1 MYRIGYPFWKF
12 FGGVG
17 VTLKLRVDVL
27 HDEEA
32 NVFVATSNDLRG
44 LVCEAATFDELVKEV
59 ESSVDE
65 LVDHQMH
72 NNHTRRPVTDLRLLG
87 A

>member
-1 MYRIGYPFWKF
+1 MYRIGFPFWRTL
-12 FGGVG
+12 GSAG

-27 HDEEA
+27 HDKEA

-44 LVCEAATFDELVKEV
+44 LVCEAETLDELVKEV
-59 ESSVDE
+59 TSSVGE
-65 LVDHQMH
+65 LLDHQLH
-72 NNHTRRPVTDLRLLG
+72 SSHAPRPVTDLRLLG